1 LKNRFNTTFIKISL
15 FIFFALYLTACDNR
29 TYEMNGSLCYP
40 SEYIPAMT
48 VYLKST
54 KSGKIY
60 KLVTKEDQKFF
71 KFSNIPYGEYCCYAY
86 TLDKT
91 VTDIDGNK
99 NKASCG
105 FTKAVVCGLSVDCND
120 HTLTSV
126 RNKKHKKSINQA
138 NYLLYLMC

>member
-1 LKNRFNTTFIKISL
+1 
-15 FIFFALYLTACDNR
+15 
-29 TYEMNGSLCYP
+29 MNGSLCYP

-120 HTLTSV
+120 HTLINFIIDKNIYKDTLSV
-126 RNKKHKKSINQA
+126 CDFYGAI
-138 NYLLYLMC
+138 LPPE